1 MTAMSRVIQRA
12 VCAFWICTGCSAGPG
27 APLRPAATRSTQ
39 VVEDPALPKA
49 KPAPEPVPARPI
61 SLAGFEDRGTFFVYK
76 NEERI
81 ATARFEWKSS
91 GEFTCHSALSL
102 AGQVVETSL
111 AIETDEGGR
120 FQKIVLATP
129 LGPATLEREG
139 ERAIAS
145 FRSQKTEIALKPGT
159 LLFENF
165 SPALMSLAVRAYD
178 RAKGGT
184 QTFPALVIPGAMLD
198 ATIGFQDEVERAPGG
213 RPGTFRRYVFSI
225 AGVDIRLWANERDRI
240 VLAEVPA
247 QYARFVREG
256 YEELG
261 IEPGTGAVS
270 QPGFAVM
277 VERDWMIPMRDG
289 VRLATDLYRP
299 ETRETVPLILIR
311 TPYQKTMIE
320 LTARFYARL
329 GYAVAVQD
337 CRGRFKS
344 EGVWEPFVN
353 EAHDGFDTIEFLAS
367 QPFCSG
373 KVGMI
378 GGSYLGWVQWWAA
391 REKPPHLVTII
402 PNVSPPDPLYNIPY
416 EYGVFFLLG
425 AIWWAEVVE
434 SEATADLSGAVLT
447 RIGERK
453 YTKLLK
459 TLPVIDLDKKIFGHE
474 NTFWRKWIEHPMQDE
489 YWDRAS
495 FHDRLCQVKIPVF
508 HQSGWFDGDGI
519 GTKLN
524 YLAMRDCG
532 HPFQKLVL
540 GPWGHTDTAVRSDGE
555 RDFGPRAIID
565 LQTEY
570 LRWFDRWLK
579 GVENGIDKE
588 PLVRLFV
595 MGDNRWLEG
604 ERYPLPGTKMRP
616 YYFSSQRGANG
627 LEGDGILVVEPP
639 KKKGAHDAFV
649 YDPEDPTPN
658 PYFYEAP
665 ETNPGDSPMPEEER
679 KAAHQ
684 EHAHSVLSSR
694 KDILVYRTPPL
705 EKPLTFAGPIEA
717 TLVASTSA
725 PDTDWFVR
733 LVEIDENGKSFFL
746 VEGKIRARYRKSM
759 RKQELLKPG
768 EVVTYRIDMW
778 HTAITVPVGH
788 RLQVEV
794 ASASFPVFSRNLNTG
809 GNCENEARFV
819 KAEQRIFHDPGRL
832 SFVSLPLLL

>member
-1 MTAMSRVIQRA
+1 MTILVRKLLSFS
-12 VCAFWICTGCSAGPG
+12 CALWIGCSAGPS
-27 APLRPAATRSTQ
+27 APVRPTATSPTQAAGGLA
-39 VVEDPALPKA
+39 P
-49 KPAPEPVPARPI
+49 PAPKIAPDPVPARPV
-61 SLAGFEDRGTFFVYK
+61 SLAGFEDRGTFLVYK

-81 ATARFEWKSS
+81 AAARFEWKSS
-91 GEFTCHSALSL
+91 GEFTSHSALSL
-102 AGQVVETSL
+102 AGQVVETTL
-111 AIETDEGGR
+111 TIEPDDEGLFR
-120 FQKIVLATP
+120 KIVLSTP

-139 ERAIAS
+139 ARATAA
-145 FRSQKTEIALKPGT
+145 FRSQKTEITLKPGT

-165 SPALMSLAVRAYD
+165 SPALLSLAVRAYD

-184 QTFPALVIPGAMLD
+184 QTFPALVIPGAMLE

-213 RPGTFRRYVFSI
+213 QPGTFRRFVFSI
-225 AGVDIRLWANERDRI
+225 AGVDIRLWADVQDRI

-256 YEELG
+256 YDELG
-261 IEPGTGAVS
+261 VEPSTATVS
-270 QPGFAVM
+270 QPEFSVM

-299 ETRETVPLILIR
+299 ETREPVPLILIR
-311 TPYQKTMIE
+311 TPYQKTMLE
-320 LTARFYARL
+320 LTARFYARR

-353 EAHDGFDTIEFLAS
+353 EAHDGYDTIEFLAG

-453 YTKLLK
+453 YTKLLMD
-459 TLPVIDLDKKIFGHE
+459 LPVIDLDKKVFGHE
-474 NTFWRKWIEHPMQDE
+474 NAFWRKWIEHPAQDE

-495 FHDRLCQVKIPVF
+495 FLDKLCQVKIPVF

-524 YLAMRDCG
+524 YLAMRNCG
-532 HPFQKLVL
+532 HPFQKLIL
-540 GPWGHTDTAVRSDGE
+540 GPWGHTDTATRSIGD
-555 RDFGPRAIID
+555 RDFSPRAVID

-579 GVENGIDKE
+579 GVENGIEKE

-604 ERYPLPGTKMRP
+604 ERYPLPGTKMTP
-616 YYFSSQRGANG
+616 FYLSSDKGAAGQN
-627 LEGDGILVVEPP
+627 GDGLLSIEPP
-639 KKKGAHDAFV
+639 RKKSSYDSFV
-649 YDPEDPTPN
+649 YDPGDPTPT
-658 PYFYEAP
+658 PYFYE
-665 ETNPGDSPMPEEER
+665 ENTGDSPMPEERR
-679 KAAHQ
+679 KAARK
-684 EHAHSVLSSR
+684 EHARTILSSR
-694 KDILVYRTPPL
+694 KDILVYRTPPI
-705 EKPLTFAGPIEA
+705 ERPLTFAGPIEA
-717 TLVASTSA
+717 NLVASTSA
-725 PDTDWFVR
+725 RDTDWFVR
-733 LVEIDENGKSFFL
+733 LVEIDDRDTPFL
-746 VEGKIRARYRKSM
+746 LAEGKIRARYWKSLRKP
-759 RKQELLKPG
+759 ELLKPS
-768 EVVTYRIDMW
+768 EVVTYRIDLW
-778 HTAITVPVGH
+778 HTAITIPKGY

-794 ASASFPVFSRNLNTG
+794 ASASFPIFSRNLNTG
-809 GNCENEARFV
+809 GNNETEGEFI
-819 KAEQRIFHDPGRL
+819 KAKQMIYHESGRL
-832 SFVSLPLLL
+832 SYISLPLLY

>member
-1 MTAMSRVIQRA
+1 MKSSVRIVLVMA
-12 VCAFWICTGCSAGPG
+12 CASWIGCSSGPG
-27 APLRPAATRSTQ
+27 ATVRPAATSPTQ
-39 VVEDPALPKA
+39 AAGGLAP
-49 KPAPEPVPARPI
+49 PAPKIAPDPVPARPV
-61 SLAGFEDRGTFFVYK
+61 SLAGFEDRGTFLVYK

-81 ATARFEWKSS
+81 ASARFEWKSS
-91 GEFTCHSALSL
+91 GEFTSHSALSL
-102 AGQVVETSL
+102 AGQVVETTL
-111 AIETDEGGR
+111 TIETDPEGLFR
-120 FQKIVLATP
+120 RIVLSTP
-129 LGPATLEREG
+129 LGPATLERDG
-139 ERAIAS
+139 ERATAA

-165 SPALMSLAVRAYD
+165 SPALMSLGVRSYN
-178 RAKGGT
+178 RKKGGA
-184 QTFPALVIPGAMLD
+184 QTFPALVVPGAMLE

-213 RPGTFRRYVFSI
+213 KPGTFRRYIFSI
-225 AGVDIRLWANERDRI
+225 AGVDIRLWADERDRI

-256 YEELG
+256 YDGLG
-261 IEPGTGAVS
+261 VEPSTATVS
-270 QPGFAVM
+270 QPEFSVM

-299 ETRETVPLILIR
+299 ETREPVPLILIR
-311 TPYQKTMIE
+311 TPYQKTMLE
-320 LTARFYARL
+320 LTARFYARR

-353 EAHDGFDTIEFLAS
+353 EALDGYDTIEFLAG

-453 YTKLLK
+453 YTRLLQK
-459 TLPVIDLDKKIFGHE
+459 LPVIDLDKEVFGHE
-474 NTFWRKWIEHPMQDE
+474 NAFWRKWIKHPTQDE

-495 FHDRLCQVKIPVF
+495 FLDKLCSVKMPVF

-524 YLAMRDCG
+524 YLAMRNCG
-532 HPFQKLVL
+532 HPFQKLIL
-540 GPWGHTDTAVRSDGE
+540 GPWGHTDTATRSIGD
-555 RDFGPRAIID
+555 RDFGPHAIID

-604 ERYPLPGTKMRP
+604 ERYPLPGAKMTP
-616 YYFSSQRGANG
+616 FYFSSEKGAAG
-627 LEGDGILVVEPP
+627 LGGDGLLSIEPP
-639 KKKGAHDAFV
+639 RKKSSYDSFV
-649 YDPEDPTPN
+649 YDPGDPTPT
-658 PYFYEAP
+658 PYFYE
-665 ETNPGDSPMPEEER
+665 ENIGDSPMPEEQSKVAR
-679 KAAHQ
+679 K
-684 EHAHSVLSSR
+684 EHARTILSSR

-705 EKPLTFAGPIEA
+705 ERPLTFAGPIEA

-733 LVEIDENGKSFFL
+733 LVEVDDKGTPFL
-746 VEGKIRARYRKSM
+746 LSEGKIRARYRKSL
-759 RKQELLKPG
+759 RNPELLKPD
-768 EVVTYRIDMW
+768 EVFAYRIDLW
-778 HTAITVPVGH
+778 HTAITIPKGY

-794 ASASFPVFSRNLNTG
+794 ASASFPFFSRNLNTG
-809 GNCENEARFV
+809 TDCETEVNSV
-819 KAEQRIFHDPGRL
+819 KAHQKVFHGSGKP
-832 SFVSLPLLL
+832 SFILLPVLQ